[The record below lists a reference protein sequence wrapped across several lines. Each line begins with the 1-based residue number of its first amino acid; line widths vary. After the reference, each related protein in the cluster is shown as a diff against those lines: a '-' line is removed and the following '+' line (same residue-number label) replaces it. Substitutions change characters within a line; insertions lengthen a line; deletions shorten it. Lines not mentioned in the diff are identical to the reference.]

1 MEYDPRQYWTT
12 VAEHVR
18 RRPPGAA
25 LAGDDTPY
33 QRYNRAKF
41 LRTLLPKVDVRVRR
55 VLEVGSGPG
64 GNLRALQAVGPA
76 LLVGCDFAEEMV
88 TVARESLDQ
97 ESVAQRLVVCD
108 GGALPFRSGA
118 FDLSYTVTVLQHN
131 DDVRMEEMVSELC
144 RVSTEEVCVFED
156 AGTRLYRD
164 QSYTVRAVTQY
175 VDCFERRGF
184 SLAAVEPLRTGFSFR
199 LGSAIR
205 RLFRSR
211 NYVEGA
217 PAPRLLRLAEAATL
231 PASRA
236 LDTVVPQR
244 AGLVRMAFSRRG
256 FPSEDP
262 TAGP

>member
-1 MEYDPRQYWTT
+1 MGYEPRQYWTT

-18 RRPPGAA
+18 RRPAGAA

-41 LRTLLPKVDVRVRR
+41 LRTLLPKVDVRSRR

-88 TVARESLDQ
+88 TVARESLGQ
-97 ESVAQRLVVCD
+97 ESLAQRLVVCD
-108 GGALPFRSGA
+108 GRALPFRSGA

-144 RVSTEEVCVFED
+144 RVSTEEVCLFED
-156 AGTRLYRD
+156 AGTRVYRD
-164 QSYTVRAVTQY
+164 QAYTVRAVAQY
-175 VDCFERRGF
+175 VDCFERSGF
-184 SLAAVEPLRTGFSFR
+184 LLAAVEPLRAGFSYR

-205 RLFRSR
+205 RVFRSR
-211 NYVEGA
+211 SYVEGA

-244 AGLVRMAFSRRG
+244 VGLVRMAFSRRG
-256 FPSEDP
+256 FPGEDP